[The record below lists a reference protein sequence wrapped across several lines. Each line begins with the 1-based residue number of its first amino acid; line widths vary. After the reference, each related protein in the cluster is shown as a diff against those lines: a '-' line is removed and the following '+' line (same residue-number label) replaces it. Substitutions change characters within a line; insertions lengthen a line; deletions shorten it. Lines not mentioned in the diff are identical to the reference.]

1 MDMVERV
8 RASRYPT
15 RRVVLGTI
23 AAGAVGGL
31 AGCLG
36 DDEEVPDPIS
46 LDEDGHHCDECNMVI
61 QNHPGPVGQSFYLD
75 DAPPAV
81 EDREDGIAWFC
92 SSLCMY
98 QFILDHDGQGF
109 EPVGSYGT
117 DYSTV
122 EYDLSEDGGATVITA
137 DVNADSF
144 APTDEL
150 TFVVDSDVQG
160 AMGSSLIGFSDEG
173 DANSFASEHDG
184 ELYEEDEIS
193 DELLA
198 ALGT

>member
-1 MDMVERV
+1 MVDRV
-8 RASRYPT
+8 RERKYPT

-36 DDEEVPDPIS
+36 DDEEVPEPIS
-46 LDEDGHHCDECNMVI
+46 LDGDEHHCDECNMVI
-61 QNHPGPVGQSFYLD
+61 RNHNGPVGQSFFLD
-75 DAPPAV
+75 DGPPAV

-98 QFILDHDGQGF
+98 QFVLDADGQGF

-117 DYSTV
+117 DYSAV
-122 EYDLSEDGGATVITA
+122 EYDMIEEGGATFISPHVEA
-137 DVNADSF
+137 EAFV
-144 APTDEL
+144 PTDEL
-150 TFVVDSDVQG
+150 TFVVDSDIQG
-160 AMGSSLIGFSDEG
+160 AMGSSLIGFSDPS
-173 DANSFASEHDG
+173 DADSFADEHGG
-184 ELYEEDEIS
+184 ELYEEDEIT